1 MVNEHDQSIKPGD
14 CRMNTDSFFKI
25 KLFVQRTKHIRTKL
39 FLRYLNFINSIRK
52 SKKKCLSSLAEMAI
66 CDQTSTTKKNLNVI
80 SAESGFENVL
90 DMDPRSVV
98 SNIEYEKI
106 PDEEQWK
113 VEFLREIMSVRNGE
127 LEFQDN
133 QFEMKEIQ
141 TLVNYISSM

>member
-1 MVNEHDQSIKPGD
+1 
-14 CRMNTDSFFKI
+14 
-25 KLFVQRTKHIRTKL
+25 
-39 FLRYLNFINSIRK
+39 
-52 SKKKCLSSLAEMAI
+52 MAI

-127 LEFQDN
+127 LEFLDN

-141 TLVNYISSM
+141 ILVNYISSM

>member
-1 MVNEHDQSIKPGD
+1 
-14 CRMNTDSFFKI
+14 
-25 KLFVQRTKHIRTKL
+25 
-39 FLRYLNFINSIRK
+39 
-52 SKKKCLSSLAEMAI
+52 
-66 CDQTSTTKKNLNVI
+66 
-80 SAESGFENVL
+80 
-90 DMDPRSVV
+90 MDPRSVV

>member
-1 MVNEHDQSIKPGD
+1 
-14 CRMNTDSFFKI
+14 
-25 KLFVQRTKHIRTKL
+25 
-39 FLRYLNFINSIRK
+39 
-52 SKKKCLSSLAEMAI
+52 MAI

>member
-1 MVNEHDQSIKPGD
+1 M
-14 CRMNTDSFFKI
+14 
-25 KLFVQRTKHIRTKL
+25 
-39 FLRYLNFINSIRK
+39 
-52 SKKKCLSSLAEMAI
+52 
-66 CDQTSTTKKNLNVI
+66 I

-113 VEFLREIMSVRNGE
+113 VEFLREIMSVRNGD

-133 QFEMKEIQ
+133 QFEKKEIQ
-141 TLVNYISSM
+141 ILVNYISSK

>member
-1 MVNEHDQSIKPGD
+1 MIALF
-14 CRMNTDSFFKI
+14 CRSEPKKFCH
-25 KLFVQRTKHIRTKL
+25 L
-39 FLRYLNFINSIRK
+39 LNLLI
-52 SKKKCLSSLAEMAI
+52 
-66 CDQTSTTKKNLNVI
+66 
-80 SAESGFENVL
+80 
-90 DMDPRSVV
+90 V

-141 TLVNYISSM
+141 ILVNYISSM

>member
-1 MVNEHDQSIKPGD
+1 
-14 CRMNTDSFFKI
+14 
-25 KLFVQRTKHIRTKL
+25 
-39 FLRYLNFINSIRK
+39 
-52 SKKKCLSSLAEMAI
+52 MAI
-66 CDQTSTTKKNLNVI
+66 CDETSTTKKNLNVI

-141 TLVNYISSM
+141 ILVNYISSM